1 MGRISQ
7 IWREYVGIYYLGYSW
22 SYNNCFGNKS
32 FVCKK
37 PVGFWANIET
47 PKVSDVKGYNRA
59 TGILFILYGVVFIL
73 IGTPLLGN
81 QNNAFI
87 LLSVVGVMFET
98 IVIMAVYSL
107 FIVKKYSAR

>member
-1 MGRISQ
+1 MLGFI
-7 IWREYVGIYYLGYSW
+7 IWAIVGAIIIA
-22 SYNNCFGNKS
+22 FGIKAL
-32 FVCKK
+32 FAKK

-47 PKVSDVKGYNRA
+47 PKVSDVKRYNRA

-107 FIVKKYSAR
+107 FIVKKYNAR